1 MSDFTHDSF
10 HHLFSERILNTPRS
24 FIREMLTVTQNSD
37 IISFAGGLPEPSL
50 FPVEEIA
57 LAAQTALS
65 EEGSRALQYSTTE
78 GYTALRQW
86 IVDDYER
93 RGMHTR
99 VDEIIITAGSQQA
112 LDLIAKAFIDPGTTV
127 LFERPAYLGALQAFA
142 LSAPEIRETTLQPD
156 GPELSSLERGVKGAR
171 LFYCVPEFQNPSGVY
186 YSMQKRR
193 AIVEIL
199 RREQTL
205 LVEDE
210 PYRELYY
217 NDREA
222 LPALAALYDGPS
234 ISLGSFSKIVAPGM
248 RLGWIRADRRL
259 IDKLLVAKQATDL
272 HTSSFNQIVLY
283 NYLSGR
289 SLNDRLAELRR
300 CYRERRDAMSDALRT
315 FLPQAEFTDPQ
326 GGMFH
331 WVRLPGIDT
340 AGIFRDVLEAGVA
353 YVPGTSFYAHN
364 PDTETMRLNFTN
376 SAPDVIVDGVRRL
389 STAVSGM
396 LPASPRKKSEV
407 LASSTQAGRAS
418 L

>member
-1 MSDFTHDSF
+1 MSDCTHDSF
-10 HHLFSERILNTPRS
+10 DHLFSKRILNTPRS

-57 LAAQTALS
+57 LAAKTALS

-78 GYTALRQW
+78 GYTPLRQW

-93 RGMHTR
+93 RGMHAH

-112 LDLIAKAFIDPGTTV
+112 LDLIAKAFVDPGAPL

-142 LSAPEIRETTLQPD
+142 LSSPDVRETTLQAD
-156 GPELSSLERGVKGAR
+156 GPELTSLEQGLKGAR

-193 AIVEIL
+193 VIVEIL

-289 SLNDRLAELRR
+289 TLDSRLVELRR

-315 FLPQAEFTDPQ
+315 FLPRAEFADPQ

-353 YVPGTSFYAHN
+353 YVPGTSFYAHT

-389 STAVSGM
+389 SAAISGM
-396 LPASPRKKSEV
+396 RPASPRKKSEV

>member
-1 MSDFTHDSF
+1 MSDFMHDSF
-10 HHLFSERILNTPRS
+10 QHLFSERILKTPRS

-57 LAAQTALS
+57 LATKTALRR
-65 EEGSRALQYSTTE
+65 EGNQALQYSTTE
-78 GYTALRQW
+78 GYAPLRQW
-86 IVDDYER
+86 IVDEYER
-93 RGMHTR
+93 RGMRAR

-112 LDLIAKAFIDPGTTV
+112 LDLIAKAFVDPGTPV

-142 LSAPEIRETTLQPD
+142 LSAPAIRETTLQPD
-156 GPELSSLERGVKGAR
+156 GPELTSLERGLKGAR

-186 YSMQKRR
+186 YSLQKRR
-193 AIVEIL
+193 QAVELL

-217 NDREA
+217 DDRKP

-283 NYLSGR
+283 NYLTGQSLSGR
-289 SLNDRLAELRR
+289 LVELRR
-300 CYRERRDAMSDALRT
+300 CYGERRDAMSDALRT

-331 WVRLPGIDT
+331 WVKVPGIDT
-340 AGIFRDVLEAGVA
+340 AEIFRDVLEAGVA
-353 YVPGTSFYAHN
+353 YVPGTSFYAQN

-376 SAPDVIVDGVRRL
+376 STPAVIVDGVRRL
-389 STAVSGM
+389 SAAISGM